1 MTGWR
6 WPRDD
11 WHVARDAWLWV
22 GGWVAHFLHRL
33 LNGVKGVQKKQ
44 RWRTVRAGGC
54 GQMRSEMVSLPKVT
68 TSDWIWKLR
77 NKKSVFF
84 GCSQKSL
91 QTLACWLLMGLHL
104 HTMSFLW
111 KPPQFSP
118 SGHLPKFVT
127 VQKFT
132 SCAAKHC
139 CSQLSLHVFATFYAA
154 TTL

>member
-11 WHVARDAWLWV
+11 WRVTRDC
-22 GGWVAHFLHRL
+22 GWVAHFLHRL
-33 LNGVKGVQKKQ
+33 LNGVKGVQKKR

-54 GQMRSEMVSLPKVT
+54 GQMRSETVSLPKVT

-77 NKKSVFF
+77 NKKV
-84 GCSQKSL
+84 QTLLTTPEK
-91 QTLACWLLMGLHL
+91 QTLACSLLMGLDL
-104 HTMSFLW
+104 HTKSFLW

-154 TTL
+154 TTLSE